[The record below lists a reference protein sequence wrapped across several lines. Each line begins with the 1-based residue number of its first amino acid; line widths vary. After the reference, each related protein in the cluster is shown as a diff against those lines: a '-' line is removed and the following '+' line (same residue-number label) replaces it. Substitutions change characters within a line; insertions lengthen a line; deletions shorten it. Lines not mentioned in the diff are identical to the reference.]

1 MKISGKVSGAFGI
14 AGAVVIAVSATAW
27 WGLQALNEQ
36 SELTQLAVDIRIEM
50 LQARRSEK
58 DFFARKELK
67 SVGMVDSLIAVAET
81 RVESLRE
88 RISDSRVDGIAE
100 GLAGYVGAF
109 DEVAGMDVDRGLT
122 PEEGMQG
129 ELRKA
134 IHGVEAVVTQAKDD
148 HLSTLMLTLRQ
159 HEKDYLLGGDRQY
172 LTQFDEGMTAF
183 QQAIDASGLG
193 ASSREAMRAGLTD
206 YKVAFAALGALD
218 VIREERYQV
227 MRAATQSAE
236 PLIDAFAADRTR
248 DMEARAGLVK
258 TLIIL
263 ATVIAVALVLVAGWS
278 LTRSIVPPLKHLRE
292 VAVSIARGEFGV
304 AIETDR
310 GDEIGELSA
319 SVGDMATSIQTSQK
333 DAHDALRGA
342 DEKADY
348 LNRIPTPLIV
358 VDKSYDIV
366 YLNAATAAA
375 VGRTPEECKGLKC
388 YDLMKTDHCR
398 TANCRAGQAMQTDR
412 LGTGDTTAN
421 LPSGELPIRYTAIP
435 LKDDNGRIW
444 GAMEF
449 VVDITKEL
457 EVTTGIQELVAAAT
471 EGRLEVRADATRYEG
486 NYHSIVKGV
495 NETLDAV
502 IEPIVEAAQ
511 VLERVADRDMTSRML
526 GDYKGDHAK
535 IKDTLNRA
543 VENLDQGLAQVS
555 SASDQVA
562 GAADEIS
569 AGSQALAQGT
579 SEQAST
585 LEEVSSSLQELSS
598 SSDQAA
604 GNAREAKALSD
615 GARSGTDKGLD
626 SMRRLSEAVERIKSS
641 SDETAKIV
649 KTIDEIAFQT
659 NLLALNAAVEAA
671 RAGDAGKGFAVV
683 AEEVRNLAM
692 RSAEA
697 AKNTARLIEESVTNA
712 NGGVALN
719 AEVLGNLADIQKQVV
734 QVSEVMDEIAAA
746 ADQQSEGVTQINV
759 AVEQMNQVTQQTAAN
774 AEESS
779 SASEELTSQAEELR
793 QLVGS
798 YVISGAQGSGSGR
811 GGASKGRPARRASK
825 IAVAPAW
832 SGAAGGRVKQKAGVG
847 NGNGNGHGPSRLIPF
862 DDDDSS
868 LGEF

>member
-1 MKISGKVSGAFGI
+1 MRISGKVKGAFGI
-14 AGAVVIAVSATAW
+14 GGVVAIAVAGTAW
-27 WGLQALNEQ
+27 WGLQTLNEQ
-36 SELTQLAVDIRIEM
+36 SELTRLAVDIRIEM
-50 LQARRSEK
+50 LEARRSEK
-58 DFFARKELK
+58 DFFARKDLK
-67 SVGMVDSLIAVAET
+67 YVGMVDSLIALAET
-81 RVESLRE
+81 KADSLRE
-88 RISDSRVDGIAE
+88 RISDPRVDGIAE
-100 GLAGYVGAF
+100 GLAGYIAAF

-122 PEEGMQG
+122 QDEGMEG
-129 ELRKA
+129 ELRNA
-134 IHGVEAVVTQAKDD
+134 IHGVEAIITQAKDD
-148 HLSTLMLTLRQ
+148 HLDALMLTLRR
-159 HEKDYLLGGDRQY
+159 HEKDYFLRGDRKY
-172 LTQFDEGMTAF
+172 LTQFDEGVTAF
-183 QQAIDASGLG
+183 QQAIDASGQG
-193 ASSREAMRAGLTD
+193 ASSRQAMRAGLMD
-206 YKVAFAALGALD
+206 YKVTFAALGAFD

-236 PLIDAFAADRTR
+236 PLIDDFAADRTR
-248 DMEARAGLVK
+248 AMEARTGLVK
-258 TLIIL
+258 TLIVL
-263 ATVIAVALVLVAGWS
+263 ATVIAVVLIIVSGWL
-278 LTRSIVPPLKHLRE
+278 LTRSIVPPLEKLRE
-292 VAVSIARGEFGV
+292 VAASIARGEFEV
-304 AIETDR
+304 EIERDR

-319 SVGDMATSIQTSQK
+319 SVGEMATSIQASQK
-333 DAHDALRGA
+333 EVQDALRGA
-342 DEKADY
+342 DEKVDY
-348 LNRIPTPLIV
+348 LNKIPTPVMV
-358 VDKSYDIV
+358 VDKSYDIAF
-366 YLNAATAAA
+366 LNAAAAAA
-375 VGRTPEECKGLKC
+375 VGRTPEECRGLKC
-388 YDLMKTDHCR
+388 YDLMKTGHCR
-398 TANCRAGQAMQTDR
+398 TADCRVSQAMQKDTIA
-412 LGTGDTTAN
+412 TGDTIAK
-421 LPSGELPIRYTAIP
+421 LPTGELPIRYTAAP
-435 LKDDNGRIW
+435 LKDANGRIW

-449 VVDITKEL
+449 VADITKEM
-457 EVTTGIQELVAAAT
+457 EVTIGIQELVAAAT
-471 EGRLEVRADATRYEG
+471 EGRLEVRADVTKYEG

-502 IEPIVEAAQ
+502 IQPIVEAAE

-535 IKDTLNRA
+535 IKNTLNRA

-562 GAADEIS
+562 SAADQIS

-626 SMRRLSEAVERIKSS
+626 SMRRLSEAVERIKAS

-697 AKNTARLIEESVTNA
+697 AKTTARLIEESVGNA
-712 NGGVALN
+712 NGGVTLN
-719 AEVLGNLADIQKQVV
+719 AEVLGNLSEIQRQVV

-798 YVISGAQGSGSGR
+798 YAISGAQGSRSGR
-811 GGASKGRPARRASK
+811 GGASKGRSARSAKK
-825 IAVAPAW
+825 IAAAPAW
-832 SGAAGGRVKQKAGVG
+832 SGADGGRVKQKAGVG
-847 NGNGNGHGPSRLIPF
+847 NGNGNGHGPNRLIPF